1 MMQDLVPSLVDLM
14 LSQLLMS
21 KYSAGG
27 AFKVVE
33 VELGLIYDMLYSK
46 AP

>member
-1 MMQDLVPSLVDLM
+1 MQDLVPSLVDLM

-21 KYSAGG
+21 KYSAGS

-33 VELGLIYDMLYSK
+33 VELGLIYYRFILK
-46 AP
+46 RP